1 MEKVMRVKNL
11 LPANLAKATL
21 CAIIAVNVLNAA
33 EPSSWYVGVGGGYGL
48 TQISKTYSSS
58 SKTGGL
64 NIEWMQGTWRNQSD
78 VHSKSWGVAFEALIG
93 YKHFLNDYL
102 GLRYYAN
109 IAAQLYKDATFTKD
123 KVAIGVIDY
132 TANADLLLN
141 LYTNPSLSVGI
152 FGGFGVGG
160 AYFDSPEIARY
171 ESYWGGAKDST
182 NFTQSEF
189 VGIGEVSRNH
199 FSASINAGARIN
211 FYQQLRGV
219 GRVVCKPSG
228 DGRRTCHQP
237 TMSLEH
243 SIEVGAKFSMLPYK
257 LTKAPELVGSY
268 CSGNANLQNQGK
280 YRCAAYR
287 YGYEVKAPYRFTVRY
302 VLAF

>member
-1 MEKVMRVKNL
+1 MRVKNISL
-11 LPANLAKATL
+11 LPIKLAKAYL
-21 CAIIAVNVLNAA
+21 CAIIATSALHSA

-64 NIEWMQGTWRNQSD
+64 NVNWVQGTWRNQSD
-78 VHSKSWGVAFEALIG
+78 VYYKSWDFAFEALIG

-109 IAAQLYKDATFTKD
+109 IGTQLYKDATFTSG

-141 LYTNPSLSVGI
+141 FYTNPRVSVGI

-160 AYFDSPEIARY
+160 AYFDSPEIKRY
-171 ESYWGGAKDST
+171 ERYWGGAKDST
-182 NFTQSEF
+182 QYTQSEF

-199 FSASINAGARIN
+199 FSASINAG
-211 FYQQLRGV
+211 
-219 GRVVCKPSG
+219 
-228 DGRRTCHQP
+228 
-237 TMSLEH
+237 
-243 SIEVGAKFSMLPYK
+243 GASEFFSA
-257 LTKAPELVGSY
+257 TSWCGASSV
-268 CSGNANLQNQGK
+268 
-280 YRCAAYR
+280 
-287 YGYEVKAPYRFTVRY
+287 
-302 VLAF
+302 

>member
-1 MEKVMRVKNL
+1 MRVKNL
-11 LPANLAKATL
+11 LPANLAKAYL
-21 CAIIAVNVLNAA
+21 CAIIATSVLHTA

-64 NIEWMQGTWRNQSD
+64 NVTWIEWWNQRDSHYKSSD
-78 VHSKSWGVAFEALIG
+78 FAFEALIG

-109 IAAQLYKDATFTKD
+109 IGAQLYRDNTFSSG
-123 KVAIGVIDY
+123 KVAIGVVDY

-141 LYTNPSLSVGI
+141 FYTNPRLSVGI

-160 AYFDSPEIARY
+160 AYFDSPEIKRY
-171 ESYWGGAKDST
+171 ERYWGGAKDST
-182 NFTQSEF
+182 LYTQSEF
-189 VGIGEVSRNH
+189 NGVGEVFRNH
-199 FSASINAGARIN
+199 FSASINTGARIN
-211 FYQQLRGV
+211 FFQQLRGV
-219 GRVVCKPSG
+219 GQVVCKPSG

-237 TMSLEH
+237 IMSLEH
-243 SIEVGAKFSMLPYK
+243 SLEVSAKFFMIPYR
-257 LTKAPELVGSY
+257 LTKAPEVMGHF
-268 CSGNANLQNQGK
+268 CSGGQPANQGK

-287 YGYEVKAPYRFTVRY
+287 YGYEVSAPYRFTLRY
-302 VLAF
+302 ILAF

>member
-1 MEKVMRVKNL
+1 MKNL
-11 LPANLAKATL
+11 LPANLAKAYL
-21 CAIIAVNVLNAA
+21 YAIIATSALSAA

-64 NIEWMQGTWRNQSD
+64 NVNWVQGTWRNQSD
-78 VHSKSWGVAFEALIG
+78 SHYKSWGGAFEALIG

-109 IAAQLYKDATFTKD
+109 IGAQLYEDATFTKG
-123 KVAIGVIDY
+123 KIAIGIIDY

-141 LYTNPSLSVGI
+141 FYTNPRVSVGI

-160 AYFDSPEIARY
+160 AYFDSPEITRY

-182 NFTQSEF
+182 QYTQSEF
-189 VGIGEVSRNH
+189 VGIGEVFRNH
-199 FSASINAGARIN
+199 FSASINTGARVN
-211 FYQQLRGV
+211 FFQQLRGV
-219 GRVVCKPSG
+219 GQVVCKPSG

-237 TMSLEH
+237 IMSLEH
-243 SIEVGAKFSMLPYK
+243 SLEVSAKFFMIPYR
-257 LTKAPELVGSY
+257 LTKAPEVMGHF
-268 CSGNANLQNQGK
+268 CSGNAAQANQGK

-287 YGYEVKAPYRFTVRY
+287 YGYEVSAPYRFTLRY
-302 VLAF
+302 ILAF

>member
-1 MEKVMRVKNL
+1 MRVKNISL
-11 LPANLAKATL
+11 LPVKLAKAYL
-21 CAIIAVNVLNAA
+21 CAIIATSALHSA

-64 NIEWMQGTWRNQSD
+64 NVNWVQGTWRNQSD
-78 VHSKSWGVAFEALIG
+78 VYYKSWDFAFEALIG

-109 IAAQLYKDATFTKD
+109 IGTQLYKDATFTSG

-141 LYTNPSLSVGI
+141 FYTNPRVSVGI

-160 AYFDSPEIARY
+160 AYFDSPEIKRY
-171 ESYWGGAKDST
+171 ERYWGGAKDST
-182 NFTQSEF
+182 QYTQSEF

-199 FSASINAGARIN
+199 FSASLNAGARVN
-211 FYQQLRGV
+211 FFHQLRGV
-219 GRVVCKPSG
+219 GQVVCKPSG

-243 SIEVGAKFSMLPYK
+243 SLEVGAKFFMIPYR
-257 LTKAPELVGSY
+257 LTKAPELVGRY
-268 CSGNANLQNQGK
+268 CTAGNNNPGQYK
-280 YRCAAYR
+280 CAAYR
-287 YGYEVKAPYRFTVRY
+287 YGYEVSAPYRFTLRY
-302 VLAF
+302 ILAF